1 MSGGLFDAVVRGLT
15 RNVAFTSPGAEDP
28 RLRGRTYAIPFE
40 DVWQS
45 TRTLVGGKLGRWEV
59 LEADDEEGLIRGV
72 AHGRI
77 ERFTSTITIRI
88 TLDMNAQTRVDA
100 MSASRVGRGDL
111 GVNAR
116 RLKRYFTALD
126 RMLAERR
133 GSAIEAL
140 TLEPG
145 ATSSATF

>member
-1 MSGGLFDAVVRGLT
+1 MSENAFDAVVRGLT

-45 TRTLVGGKLGRWEV
+45 SRALVGGGLRRWEV
-59 LEADDEEGLIRGV
+59 VEADDEEGLIRGV
-72 AHGRI
+72 AHSRI
-77 ERFTSTITIRI
+77 QRFTSTITIRI
-88 TLDMNAQTRVDA
+88 TLDMDAQTRVDA
-100 MSASRVGRGDL
+100 MSASRVGRADL

-116 RLKRYFTALD
+116 RLHRYFKALD

-133 GSAIEAL
+133 GTDIDAL
-140 TLEPG
+140 TLDPG
-145 ATSSATF
+145 ATPSAAF